1 MPGLS
6 CSPGV
11 SDLRSGRQ
19 DLQDLSLRPV
29 GASSPIRDRTRPSC
43 AGSVQSSLLGPPGG
57 PCHSFLTAKAAG
69 DHTHGYGC
77 APTTLHHRS
86 KRRGGFGSGPGFA
99 DSRSGVRLAT
109 RAPGLPHGSLMP
121 PAVTG
126 EVACPCKAGL
136 GTCVPE
142 PTCVPE
148 TLFPR
153 PIQSPWILALPKI
166 SSQSAPYRDLRI
178 DLCPQLSAAG

>member
-1 MPGLS
+1 MAVPGLS

-11 SDLRSGRQ
+11 SDLPSGRQ
-19 DLQDLSLRPV
+19 DLRDLSLRPV
-29 GASSPIRDRTRPSC
+29 GASSPIRDRTCPSC
-43 AGSVQSSLLGPPGG
+43 ARSVESSLLSPRGG

-77 APTTLHHRS
+77 VPTTLHHRS

-126 EVACPCKAGL
+126 G
-136 GTCVPE
+136 G
-142 PTCVPE
+142 
-148 TLFPR
+148 R
-153 PIQSPWILALPKI
+153 LPL
-166 SSQSAPYRDLRI
+166 QGWFG
-178 DLCPQLSAAG
+178 DLCARANMCPRDPSPPAYPVFLDPGSA